1 MRRLLPLLA
10 ALSLGASGQ
19 AEPVPVVFIDGKG
32 FGHGVGMAQDG
43 AYWMGRGGATTPQI
57 LGHFYP
63 GAGLGTAGGEV
74 RVVVLPPLAANEA
87 SLSFPSGGEVRDAR
101 GGAQSPGFPVAVP
114 AGGVVRVRFDGARY
128 VVSGDGRPAG
138 TAARASR
145 ASRSQPLPDPTA
157 TTSTSSSS
165 STTTTTSPTAS
176 TSSTS
181 TTSTTAGPPDR
192 APGLA
197 SSARP
202 LWAVSGG
209 VIGVPARGRQ
219 YRGVVE
225 ATAVGSQLRLV
236 NHVDV
241 ETYLRGMGEV
251 RDPSWPPASL
261 RAQAIAARTYALRAA
276 GELCDDQRC
285 QVYLGAAAEYRAMDK
300 AVADSR
306 GQVLV
311 HQRRLIAAV
320 YSANGGG
327 VSATRAEG
335 FGTPDDDAHPYLRSA
350 PYPTEDPG
358 AWSVQVALRDV
369 AARLAYPG
377 EVTDVRVGR
386 TGASG
391 RAVEVVLDGTAGPQV
406 VTGIGFDRALG
417 LRSTLFTLRVGTSD
431 SPPPPPPPADEAL
444 LQVFPEPAAV
454 AAAPWVDAPAP
465 EAVLSAPVP
474 TTDDGRPLLPVA
486 VALLAMVL
494 VAMLLA
500 GWGVARRAGLSGGAL
515 RF

>member
-1 MRRLLPLLA
+1 MRRLLFLLLA
-10 ALSLGASGQ
+10 AVSAQ
-19 AEPVPVVFIDGKG
+19 PEPVPVVFIDGKG

-43 AYWMGRGGATTPQI
+43 AYWMGRDGATTPQI

-63 GAGLGTAGGEV
+63 GTGLGTASGEV
-74 RVVVLPPLAANEA
+74 RVVVLAPVAANEA
-87 SLSFPSGGEVRDAR
+87 VLSFPSGGELRDAR

-114 AGGVVRVRFDGARY
+114 AGGVVRVRFDGGRY
-128 VVSGDGRPAG
+128 VVSGDGRPA
-138 TAARASR
+138 SSSVR
-145 ASRSQPLPDPTA
+145 ASRSQPLPDPT
-157 TTSTSSSS
+157 TSSTSSTSSSTSTSS
-165 STTTTTSPTAS
+165 T
-176 TSSTS
+176 STS
-181 TTSTTAGPPDR
+181 TTSTTSTSTTAPSAR

-197 SSARP
+197 SSSRP

-219 YRGVVE
+219 YRGVME
-225 ATAVGSQLRLV
+225 ATASGSPLRLV

-251 RDPSWPPASL
+251 RDPSWPPAAL
-261 RAQAIAARTYALRAA
+261 RAQAIAARTYALRAQ

-350 PYPTEDPG
+350 AYPTQDPG
-358 AWSVQVALRDV
+358 PWSVQVALRDV
-369 AARLAYPG
+369 AARLGYPG
-377 EVTDVRVGR
+377 QVTDVRVSR
-386 TGASG
+386 AGASG
-391 RAVEVVLDGTAGPQV
+391 RALEVVVDGTAGPQV
-406 VTGIGFDRALG
+406 VTGIAFDRALG

-431 SPPPPPPPADEAL
+431 SPPPPPPPAEEAP
-444 LQVFPEPAAV
+444 LQAFPDAV
-454 AAAPWVDAPAP
+454 APTPAPVEATMAPSEVGAAPPLPAG
-465 EAVLSAPVP
+465 
-474 TTDDGRPLLPVA
+474 DGGRPLLPALMALSALVV
-486 VALLAMVL
+486 VALL
-494 VAMLLA
+494 VAA
-500 GWGVARRAGLSGGAL
+500 WAVARRAGLAGGAL

>member
-1 MRRLLPLLA
+1 MRRLLLFLLA
-10 ALSLGASGQ
+10 AVAAQPES
-19 AEPVPVVFIDGKG
+19 VPVVSIDGKG

-43 AYWMGRGGATTPQI
+43 AYWMGKGGATTPQI

-63 GAGLGTAGGEV
+63 GTALGTASGEV
-74 RVVVLPPLAANEA
+74 RVVVLPPVAANEA
-87 SLSFPSGGEVRDAR
+87 LLSFPSGGEVRDAR

-128 VVSGDGRPAG
+128 VLSGDGRPAASS
-138 TAARASR
+138 TSSR
-145 ASRSQPLPDPTA
+145 ASRSQPLPDPT
-157 TTSTSSSS
+157 STSSSS
-165 STTTTTSPTAS
+165 TSSSTTTS
-176 TSSTS
+176 SSTS
-181 TTSTTAGPPDR
+181 TTSTTTAPRPPS
-192 APGLA
+192 P
-197 SSARP
+197 SSSGSVSSSRP
-202 LWAVSGG
+202 LWAVSSGL
-209 VIGVPARGRQ
+209 IGVPARGRQ
-219 YRGVVE
+219 YRGVIE
-225 ATAVGSQLRLV
+225 ATASGSPLRLV

-335 FGTPDDDAHPYLRSA
+335 FGTPDDGAHPYLRSA
-350 PYPTEDPG
+350 PYATQDPG
-358 AWSVQVALRDV
+358 PWSVQVALRDV

-377 EVTDVRVGR
+377 SVTDVRVAR

-391 RAVEVVLDGTAGPQV
+391 RALEVVLDGTAGQQV
-406 VTGIGFDRALG
+406 VTGIAFDRALG

-431 SPPPPPPPADEAL
+431 APPPPPPPAEEAP
-444 LQVFPEPAAV
+444 LQAFPEPGPVAAAAPVLDVPAPDAV
-454 AAAPWVDAPAP
+454 AAPP
-465 EAVLSAPVP
+465 LLVP
-474 TTDDGRPLLPVA
+474 DTDHRRPLLPA
-486 VALLAMVL
+486 ALALLAVL
-494 VAMLLA
+494 SVGLLLA
-500 GWGVARRAGLSGGAL
+500 AWGIARRAGLSGGAL